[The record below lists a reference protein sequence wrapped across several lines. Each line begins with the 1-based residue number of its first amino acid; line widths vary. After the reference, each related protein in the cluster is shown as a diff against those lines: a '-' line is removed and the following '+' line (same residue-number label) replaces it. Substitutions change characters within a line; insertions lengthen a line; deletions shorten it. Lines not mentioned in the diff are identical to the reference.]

1 MYIWCL
7 FLGPSVLLSHKDQSL
22 PSLFKNY
29 FWLFFKSLLV
39 LPCSQHDNLLLTR
52 LAKLPLHLFPLPFIF
67 LAPFIF
73 FPMHADSLVPLLL
86 NYALL
91 FPQPEELTAEALF
104 LTLFCIPSMSHNLFW
119 VLFAAKMLMQHQFCF
134 HGLTGYKHALTRSTR
149 IKTVSYRNTNTNTS
163 THSDQPPFFFQA
175 VCYCFWVVT
184 AKPQFFWK
192 EMEKK
197 KIKWDGIY
205 FAYSLSYF
213 PYFKLPVLSQITNVH
228 TQPTSK
234 PSVRQQLSWHVKKGA
249 FLFPKITNTKG
260 THLYYTPCCASSKTS
275 GIHILLSSHKEHIFS
290 HKTMLWVHWN

>member
-163 THSDQPPFFFQA
+163 THSDQPPPFFSGCVLLFLSGNCKA
-175 VCYCFWVVT
+175 SVFL
-184 AKPQFFWK
+184 KRNG
-192 EMEKK
+192 KK

-234 PSVRQQLSWHVKKGA
+234 PSVRQQLSWHVKKRC
-249 FLFPKITNTKG
+249 FPFPKD
-260 THLYYTPCCASSKTS
+260 H
-275 GIHILLSSHKEHIFS
+275 
-290 HKTMLWVHWN
+290 

>member
-163 THSDQPPFFFQA
+163 THSDQPPLFFSGCVLLFLSGNCKA
-175 VCYCFWVVT
+175 SVFL
-184 AKPQFFWK
+184 KRNG
-192 EMEKK
+192 KK

-213 PYFKLPVLSQITNVH
+213 LYFKLPVLSQITNVH